1 MPRQIARDFNGIERQ
16 DYSEESGLL
25 CRASLA
31 LSERVSTYSALRASN
46 MAGDEFRPLSQLGGL
61 VYRVLDPKIQTPGH
75 AFA

>member
-1 MPRQIARDFNGIERQ
+1 
-16 DYSEESGLL
+16 
-25 CRASLA
+25 
-31 LSERVSTYSALRASN
+31 